1 MAVSAALRLRW
12 LAFVPVRLAGRC
24 WLWSGCKD
32 RDGYGAIADAGK
44 TLGAHRVSYEMHHRP
59 LPPGSVVMHSCDTPA
74 CVNPAHLSLGTKRTN
89 AADMTSKGR
98 RASKLTRVQA
108 LAIRARA
115 AGESLGQLAAAFG
128 VSESTV
134 RSIVSG
140 RSWR

>member
-1 MAVSAALRLRW
+1 MISAALRLRF
-12 LAFVPVRLAGRC
+12 LAFVPARPPGRC
-24 WLWSGCKD
+24 WLWAGCKD
-32 RDGYGAIADAGK
+32 RDGYGVISDVGR

-89 AADMTSKGR
+89 AADMTNKGR
-98 RASKLTRVQA
+98 RASKLTREQA

-115 AGESLGQLAAAFG
+115 AGESVGQLAAAFE

-134 RSIVSG
+134 RAIVSG